1 MEFILASASP
11 RRKSILKLFSS
22 NFVTLI
28 SDIEEKIFTEFS
40 PQVNSMHIAYQK
52 ANSLRFKENAI
63 ILACD
68 TVVAID
74 DQILGKPIDS
84 IEARNMLL
92 QLSDRVHNV
101 ITGFCII
108 NTKNQKCYIDYVETK
123 VFFNKLS
130 EEKIEKYIITKEPYD
145 KAGGYGIQ
153 GIAGIF
159 VNKIDG
165 DYFNVVGLPISRI
178 NEVLS
183 QQFDYNIY

>member
-11 RRKSILKLFSS
+11 RRKAILEVFNKS
-22 NFVTLI
+22 FVTI
-28 SDIEEKIFTEFS
+28 ASDIDEKILTGFS
-40 PQVNSMHIAYQK
+40 PQINSMQIAYQK
-52 ANSLRFKENAI
+52 AKSLSGKKHSI

-68 TVVAID
+68 TIVAVD
-74 DQILGKPIDS
+74 RKILGKPS
-84 IEARNMLL
+84 NVLEAKNMLNL
-92 QLSDRVHNV
+92 LSGNVHNV

-108 NTKNQKCYIDYVETK
+108 DTDKQKHYIDYVETK
-123 VFFNKLS
+123 VFFNKIN
-130 EEKIEKYIITKEPYD
+130 EDQIGKYIASDEPYD

-159 VNKIDG
+159 VKKIDG

-183 QQFDYNIY
+183 QSFDYNIY